1 MCATTVC
8 RRAAVAT
15 TLGIVLAGVF
25 LASRSEELVDGKV
38 ASSPVPPPTVPTGF
52 LLRVAERSVRAV
64 HTEGNF
70 RISTSYATFVTAP
83 QDGGLPVLRQETGVY
98 PVGQP
103 YSDPVHGHIR
113 ISPLRFEATELGW
126 IDSDTLLVAG
136 LLPSGETV
144 VDRIDFDPP
153 QLVYNV
159 VTGLPD
165 KVLPAYVS
173 GTQRILS
180 VSDPTMSV
188 VSGLSGYPPD
198 PTGYV
203 VVQFASSGDVY
214 RQSTTVRDLYTLM
227 ASADAARAAAAGA
240 LNVPGLETYFYDHT
254 GGRHVASGQDL
265 YASFS
270 VETFDEL
277 IEAAGYPD
285 LATSDY
291 NPLWDDIVQGVILV
305 DDDRDGVFDSYLDA
319 TENIIGGYNWSD
331 VSSWQ

>member
-1 MCATTVC
+1 VGLF
-8 RRAAVAT
+8 RA
-15 TLGIVLAGVF
+15 G
-25 LASRSEELVDGKV
+25 RSKDVSGERTAYSALR
-38 ASSPVPPPTVPTGF
+38 SPTVPTEVF
-52 LLRVAERSVRAV
+52 LRLAERSIRTI
-64 HTEGNF
+64 HTDGGF
-70 RISTSYATFVTAP
+70 QISTSYTTFVTAP
-83 QDGGLPVLRQETGVY
+83 QDGGAPVLRQETGVY
-98 PVGQP
+98 PVDQP

-113 ISPLRFEATELGW
+113 FLPLRFEATALAW
-126 IDSDTLLVAG
+126 INSDTLLVAG

-214 RQSTTVRDLYTLM
+214 RLSTTVRDLYTLM

-240 LNVPGLETYFYDHT
+240 LNVPGLEIYFYDHT